1 MAINV
6 RKADRDRYL
15 RKAYE
20 ACAGDVEKVLV
31 WDELGLEL
39 GMDET
44 LTELVV
50 NHLIGERLLRFR
62 FFFGG
67 TLSPAGLARA
77 QREDC

>member
-20 ACAGDVEKVLV
+20 ASAGDVEKVLV

-44 LTELVV
+44 LTELVA
-50 NHLIGERLLRFR
+50 NHLIGEKLLSFR
-62 FFFGG
+62 FFNGG
-67 TLSPAGLARA
+67 TLTQAGLAIA
-77 QREDC
+77 QRKA